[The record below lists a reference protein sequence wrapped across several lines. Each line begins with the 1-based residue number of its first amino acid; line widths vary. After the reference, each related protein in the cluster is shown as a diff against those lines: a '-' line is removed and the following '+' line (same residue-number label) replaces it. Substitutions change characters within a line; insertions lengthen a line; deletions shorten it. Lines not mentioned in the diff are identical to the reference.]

1 MLATR
6 LNMVVVEDHDDLRDS
21 LVELLQ
27 DKGHQVVGLGCAEE
41 LDDALGARPVD
52 VLIVDLNLPGEDGYS
67 LSRRF
72 RSAHP
77 QAGII
82 MVTARHKIADKVQGY
97 ESGAD
102 IYLPK
107 PVDPD
112 ELLAAVTA
120 VSRKLPAHVSALASS
135 LMEPPLTVR
144 VMTLK
149 VEGPLGSEKLS
160 DGDVAVITALARAP
174 SQRLELWQLL
184 QILGLSMDDASKSSL
199 EVRIVRLR
207 KKLMA
212 VGADKNCISN
222 IRNVGYQLCVPI
234 EIY

>member
-1 MLATR
+1 MFAR
-6 LNMVVVEDHDDLRDS
+6 LNIVVVEDHDDLRDS

-27 DKGHQVVGLGCAEE
+27 SKDHQVVGLSCAEE
-41 LDDALGARPVD
+41 VDDALGTDPVD
-52 VLIVDLNLPGEDGYS
+52 LLIVDLNLPGEDGFS

-107 PVDPD
+107 PVDPH

-120 VSRKLPAHVSALASS
+120 VSRKLPAKAVMNAAEALQA
-135 LMEPPLTVR
+135 LTVR

-149 VEGPLGSEKLS
+149 VEGPLGIEKLT

-174 SQRLELWQLL
+174 SQRLALWQLM
-184 QILGLSMDDASKSSL
+184 QTLGLSLDDASKSSL

-222 IRNVGYQLCVPI
+222 IRHVGYQLCVPI

>member
-1 MLATR
+1 
-6 LNMVVVEDHDDLRDS
+6 MVVVEDHDDLRDS

-27 DKGHQVVGLGCAEE
+27 HKGHQVVGLSCAED
-41 LDDALGARPVD
+41 LDDAWGAGLVD

-72 RSAHP
+72 RAAHP

-97 ESGAD
+97 DSGAD

-107 PVDPD
+107 PVDPQ
-112 ELLAAVTA
+112 ELLAAVVA
-120 VSRKLPAHVSALASS
+120 VSRKLPAQVALASQRAT
-135 LMEPPLTVR
+135 PPLSVR

-149 VEGPLGSEKLS
+149 VEGPQGEEKLS
-160 DGDVAVITALARAP
+160 DSDVAVITALARAP
-174 SQRLELWQLL
+174 AQRLEVWQLL

-212 VGADKNCISN
+212 VGADKSCISN
-222 IRNVGYQLCVPI
+222 IRNVGYQLCVPV

>member
-1 MLATR
+1 MFAR
-6 LNMVVVEDHDDLRDS
+6 LNIVVVEDHDDLRDS

-27 DKGHQVVGLGCAEE
+27 SKDHQVVGLSCAEE
-41 LDDALGARPVD
+41 VDDALSTDPVD
-52 VLIVDLNLPGEDGYS
+52 LLIVDLNLPGEDGFS

-107 PVDPD
+107 PVDPH

-120 VSRKLPAHVSALASS
+120 VSRKLPAKAVMNVAEAIQA
-135 LMEPPLTVR
+135 LTVR

-149 VEGPLGSEKLS
+149 VEGPMGVEKLT

-174 SQRLELWQLL
+174 SQRLALWQLM
-184 QILGLSMDDASKSSL
+184 QTLGLSLDDASKSSL

>member
-1 MLATR
+1 MFAR
-6 LNMVVVEDHDDLRDS
+6 LNIVVVEDHDDLRDS

-27 DKGHQVVGLGCAEE
+27 SKDHHVVGLSCAEE
-41 LDDALGARPVD
+41 VDDALGIDPVD
-52 VLIVDLNLPGEDGYS
+52 LLIVDLNLPGEDGYS

-72 RSAHP
+72 RSAQP

-107 PVDPD
+107 PVDPN

-120 VSRKLPAHVSALASS
+120 VSRKLPAKVALTATDAD
-135 LMEPPLTVR
+135 PTLTVR

-149 VEGPLGSEKLS
+149 VDGPLGSEKLT

-174 SQRLELWQLL
+174 SQRLELWQLM
-184 QILGLSMDDASKSSL
+184 QTLGLSMDDTTKSSL

-212 VGADKNCISN
+212 VGAEKNCISN

>member
-1 MLATR
+1 MFAR
-6 LNMVVVEDHDDLRDS
+6 LNIVVVEDHDDLRDS

-27 DKGHQVVGLGCAEE
+27 SKDHQVVGLSCAEE
-41 LDDALGARPVD
+41 VDDALSTDPVD
-52 VLIVDLNLPGEDGYS
+52 LLIVDLNLPGEDGFS

-107 PVDPD
+107 PVDPH

-120 VSRKLPAHVSALASS
+120 VSRKLPAKAVMNAA
-135 LMEPPLTVR
+135 EAIQALTVR

-149 VEGPLGSEKLS
+149 VEGPMGVEKLT

-174 SQRLELWQLL
+174 SQRLALWQLM
-184 QILGLSMDDASKSSL
+184 QTLGLSLDDASKSSL

>member
-1 MLATR
+1 MFAR
-6 LNMVVVEDHDDLRDS
+6 LNIVVVEDHDDLRDS

-27 DKGHQVVGLGCAEE
+27 SKDHQVVGLSCAEE
-41 LDDALGARPVD
+41 VDDALSTDPVD
-52 VLIVDLNLPGEDGYS
+52 LLIVDLNLPGEDGFS

-107 PVDPD
+107 PVDPH

-120 VSRKLPAHVSALASS
+120 VSRKLPAKAVMNAA
-135 LMEPPLTVR
+135 EAIQALTVR

-149 VEGPLGSEKLS
+149 VEGPMGVEKLT

-174 SQRLELWQLL
+174 SQRLALWQLM
-184 QILGLSMDDASKSSL
+184 QTLGLSLDDASKSSL

-222 IRNVGYQLCVPI
+222 IRNVGYQLCVPV

>member
-1 MLATR
+1 
-6 LNMVVVEDHDDLRDS
+6 MVVVEDHDDLRDS

-27 DKGHQVVGLGCAEE
+27 HLGHQVQGLSCAED
-41 LDDALGARPVD
+41 LDDALRSGPVD
-52 VLIVDLNLPGEDGYS
+52 VLVVDLNLPGEDGYS
-67 LSRRF
+67 LTRRF
-72 RSAHP
+72 RAAHP
-77 QAGII
+77 QSGII
-82 MVTARHKIADKVQGY
+82 MVTAQHKISDKVQGY

-107 PVDPD
+107 PVDPE
-112 ELLAAVTA
+112 ELLAAVAA
-120 VSRKLPAHVSALASS
+120 VSRKLPAQVALAASRTTSALT
-135 LMEPPLTVR
+135 LR

-149 VEGPLGSEKLS
+149 VEGPLGEERLS

-174 SQRLELWQLL
+174 AQRLELWQLL
-184 QILGLSMDDASKSSL
+184 QILGLSMDEASKSSL

-212 VGADKNCISN
+212 VGADKDCISN
-222 IRNVGYQLCVPI
+222 IRNVGYQLCVPV

>member
-1 MLATR
+1 MATQ
-6 LNMVVVEDHDDLRDS
+6 LSILVVEDHDDLRDS

-27 DKGHQVVGLGCAEE
+27 TKGHQVLGLNCAEE
-41 LDDALGARPVD
+41 VEDNLSARLVD
-52 VLIVDLNLPGEDGYS
+52 VLIVDLNLPGEDGFS

-77 QAGII
+77 HAGIV
-82 MVTARHKIADKVQGY
+82 MVTARDKTSDKVRGY

-112 ELLAAVTA
+112 ELLAAVSA
-120 VSRKLPAHVSALASS
+120 VSRKLPSHIPVQASS
-135 LMEPPLTVR
+135 TKPLPLKLI
-144 VMTLK
+144 VMAFKL
-149 VEGPLGSEKLS
+149 EGPLGSENLS
-160 DGDVAVITALARAP
+160 DAEVAIITALARAP
-174 SQRLELWQLL
+174 SHRLELWQLM
-184 QILGLSMDDASKSSL
+184 QILGKSLDENSKSSL

-207 KKLMA
+207 KKLIA

-222 IRNVGYQLCVPI
+222 IRHVGYQLCVPI

>member
-1 MLATR
+1 VFAR
-6 LNMVVVEDHDDLRDS
+6 LNIVVVEDHDDLRDS
-21 LVELLQ
+21 LVELLHSK
-27 DKGHQVVGLGCAEE
+27 DHQVVGLSCAEE
-41 LDDALGARPVD
+41 LDDALGTDPVD
-52 VLIVDLNLPGEDGYS
+52 LLIVDLNLPGEDGFS

-107 PVDPD
+107 PVDPY

-120 VSRKLPAHVSALASS
+120 VSRKLPAKAA
-135 LMEPPLTVR
+135 MNAAEPLQALTVR

-149 VEGPLGSEKLS
+149 VEGPLGMEKLT

-174 SQRLELWQLL
+174 SQRLALWQLM
-184 QILGLSMDDASKSSL
+184 QTLGLSLDDASKSSL

>member
-1 MLATR
+1 
-6 LNMVVVEDHDDLRDS
+6 
-21 LVELLQ
+21 
-27 DKGHQVVGLGCAEE
+27 LGCAEE
-41 LDDALGARPVD
+41 VDDALGARPVD

-112 ELLAAVTA
+112 ELLAAVAA

-135 LMEPPLTVR
+135 LMQPPLTVR

-149 VEGPLGSEKLS
+149 VEGPLGNEKLS

-174 SQRLELWQLL
+174 SQRL
-184 QILGLSMDDASKSSL
+184 LSMDDASKSSL

-212 VGADKNCISN
+212 VGADKSCISN

>member
-1 MLATR
+1 
-6 LNMVVVEDHDDLRDS
+6 MVVVEDHDDLRDS
-21 LVELLQ
+21 LVELLR
-27 DKGHQVVGLGCAEE
+27 DKGHQVVGLSCAED
-41 LDDALGARPVD
+41 LDDAWVGGPLD

-72 RSAHP
+72 RAAHP

-97 ESGAD
+97 DSGAD

-107 PVDPD
+107 PVDPQ
-112 ELLAAVTA
+112 ELLAAVAA
-120 VSRKLPAHVSALASS
+120 VSRKLPAQVALASHRTA
-135 LMEPPLTVR
+135 PPLTVR
-144 VMTLK
+144 VMMLK
-149 VEGPLGSEKLS
+149 VEGPQGEEKLS
-160 DGDVAVITALARAP
+160 DSDVAVLTALARAP
-174 SQRLELWQLL
+174 AQRLEVWQLL
-184 QILGLSMDDASKSSL
+184 QILGLSMDDASKSNL

-212 VGADKNCISN
+212 VGSDKNCISN